1 MLKTRRAFT
10 LIELMVVVAIVGILI
25 AITIPATSKA
35 LNRAR
40 NIQCTGNLKQLSAAM
55 LLYCKDNQG
64 KFPPTQTENYKGTG
78 TGEQWA
84 SLISGYLSKKY
95 SGDPSTPAK
104 ERLVFFCP
112 AAMKHYP
119 GTYEKKH
126 GSYGMNTGLTNN
138 PTGGQSKR
146 ISNHS
151 RTSKTVMLADGRRDM
166 LGWWAA
172 GLNVNDTFFPD
183 DYPEKPTDE
192 RSTFV
197 HENGANFVFL
207 DGHTEWL
214 EYSNYSAASNEW
226 MWTGEAPQ

>member
-64 KFPPTQTENYKGTG
+64 KFPVLLNTATTNQWGTTIARYLRGKAYENG
-78 TGEQWA
+78 
-84 SLISGYLSKKY
+84 L
-95 SGDPSTPAK
+95 DPKSPAK
-104 ERLVFFCP
+104 ERAVFFCP
-112 AAMKHYP
+112 NALKHHPGDYP
-119 GTYEKKH
+119 GKH
-126 GSYGMNTGLTNN
+126 GSYAMNSEFMENRVDAG
-138 PTGGQSKR
+138 PARR
-146 ISNHS
+146 ISNFN
-151 RTSKTVMLADGRRDM
+151 RTSTTVMLADGRRDM
-166 LGWWAA
+166 QGWWDA
-172 GLNVNDTFFPD
+172 GLNWKTGWYPD
-183 DYPEKPTDE
+183 DYPDKPTDG

>member
-64 KFPPTQTENYKGTG
+64 KFPQIFVLDKSQWGT
-78 TGEQWA
+78 
-84 SLISGYLSKKY
+84 SIVRYLGKKY
-95 SGDPSTPAK
+95 ETWKPNSPVKDRA
-104 ERLVFFCP
+104 VFFCP
-112 AAMKHYP
+112 NALKHRP
-119 GTYEKKH
+119 GTHETLH
-126 GSYGMNTGLTNN
+126 GTYGMNAALD
-138 PTGGQSKR
+138 QQR
-146 ISNHS
+146 LS
-151 RTSKTVMLADGRRDM
+151 RFNKTSTTIMLADGCWSDVDSCWK
-166 LGWWAA
+166 G
-172 GLNVNDTFFPD
+172 GLNCNNGDFPD
-183 DYPEKPTDE
+183 DYPDNKDYENRT
-192 RSTFV
+192 TFV

-226 MWTGEAPQ
+226 MWTGTTNAL